1 MKPDTQVPTRAP
13 RTFEMRDVRIYRVE
27 RVGASVER
35 RPGA

>member
-1 MKPDTQVPTRAP
+1 MRVNRGIL
-13 RTFEMRDVRIYRVE
+13 RTGCRMRDVRIYRVE